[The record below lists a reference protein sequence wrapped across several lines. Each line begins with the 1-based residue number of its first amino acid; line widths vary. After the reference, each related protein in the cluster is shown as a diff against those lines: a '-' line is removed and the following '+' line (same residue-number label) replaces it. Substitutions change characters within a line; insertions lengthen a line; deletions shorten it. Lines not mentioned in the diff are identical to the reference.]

1 RQGMVARLLFVAMD
15 DCLLVALGRCKQY
28 PVYKRSVLLWR
39 QMQSSYPDRLGLRQ
53 FPLNNYKLPVL
64 HFWSAKCLRHPSFL
78 QNHHLL
84 LRRFVPL
91 QGGVLLKCDYHI
103 ESRLCGLPKFFLC
116 LRFSSR
122 HQVQCRQKSDF
133 PCAGL
138 VQSSERDECAGAE
151 ENSRSIW
158 KVTQATLADVAMS
171 FLHLLNEIIHL
182 APFLPKR
189 RCIHL

>member
-1 RQGMVARLLFVAMD
+1 
-15 DCLLVALGRCKQY
+15 
-28 PVYKRSVLLWR
+28 
-39 QMQSSYPDRLGLRQ
+39 
-53 FPLNNYKLPVL
+53 

-91 QGGVLLKCDYHI
+91 QGDVLLKCDYHI

-122 HQVQCRQKSDF
+122 HQVQCPQKFVF

-138 VQSSERDECAGAE
+138 VQSSERDECADAGKT
-151 ENSRSIW
+151 SWSIR
-158 KVTQATLADVAMS
+158 KGNQATLSDVAMS
-171 FLHLLNEIIHL
+171 FLHLLNGIFHY
-182 APFLPKR
+182 AAFPRKR
-189 RCIHL
+189 RRIQL